1 MDFLEACLTLAS
13 ANDGKVV
20 DFSKMRTITMIM
32 MTITMMTTISV
43 AHIQPMRI
51 PRFLQTLRLFRQVSF
66 AASVPRKLCKAQN
79 FATAAEQPLR

>member
-1 MDFLEACLTLAS
+1 MDFLEDLFEL
-13 ANDGKVV
+13 GKRKRRKSGGVFQNERHH
-20 DFSKMRTITMIM
+20 DHGRLIN
-32 MTITMMTTISV
+32 
-43 AHIQPMRI
+43 IQPTHI